1 MATRIMVSAIRYIF
15 FLKKRIGLFF
25 FFLVLPSLTAPKKK
39 KTNIQIIID
48 QGDWLEVTVTNALKS
63 TGLSMHFH
71 GVTHTEA
78 DAVYED
84 GADGITQSSIP
95 AGGVHVYRVRPL
107 FAGTYW
113 YHAHTSALYVDG
125 VYGTLIVRGKQD
137 PEAAGGDIVVFFS
150 EISDQLS
157 QTFSNSVSLSLVNG
171 VSRPVFELAR
181 DTTYRVHVIHG
192 GFRKTFNLQLPV
204 EFNAQLYQ
212 ADGQYVAPRTVTE
225 ILNMDIGQR
234 YSFLIRTP
242 STNSATIV
250 NFGDTSS
257 GTHAEVTFVVG
268 DDNNAQPLT
277 LSAANS
283 IANEYV
289 LRADTAKRQFQ
300 RVPQRAHYQIVLDYF
315 FNAMVKNTPY
325 VQEPGVPFIAGNK
338 KGVHFKIPKGTI
350 VDLVM
355 FGSAGAHPFHLHQF
369 APWLIGEG
377 ARYRR
382 CHRRRI
388 QLRAGV
394 GDVQLGRPVAPRHLA
409 HRRGPLRGCALRGR
423 HRWPVALSLPHLE
436 PPRGRHGRRARRRQD
451 ARRTRVQLS
460 VGR

>member
-1 MATRIMVSAIRYIF
+1 
-15 FLKKRIGLFF
+15 
-25 FFLVLPSLTAPKKK
+25 
-39 KTNIQIIID
+39 
-48 QGDWLEVTVTNALKS
+48 
-63 TGLSMHFH
+63 MHFH

-355 FGSAGAHPFHLHQF
+355 FGAGAHPFHLHHF

-377 ARYRR
+377 AASAVVNQEGVFDYALAAKSFNLIDPLRRDTWRIAGGRYAVARFVADTEGPWLFH
-382 CHRRRI
+382 CHI
-388 QLRAGV
+388 MSHHAAGMAVVLDIGETPDAPDCHDNFPLV
-394 GDVQLGRPVAPRHLA
+394 GDFGVKKHDDDDDNDDDDSSSSSSSSSSFSKV
-409 HRRGPLRGCALRGR
+409 
-423 HRWPVALSLPHLE
+423 
-436 PPRGRHGRRARRRQD
+436 PPILNAINQKPPTD
-451 ARRTRVQLS
+451 
-460 VGR
+460 